1 VHIVTLITHKRNDKT
16 VDLAYLSHLIKSVEN
31 NKRGIAKGI
40 AILEIVDAK
49 ELFTS
54 KNETFANNKPTA

>member
-1 VHIVTLITHKRNDKT
+1 MV
-16 VDLAYLSHLIKSVEN
+16 
-31 NKRGIAKGI
+31 
-40 AILEIVDAK
+40 ILEIVDAK